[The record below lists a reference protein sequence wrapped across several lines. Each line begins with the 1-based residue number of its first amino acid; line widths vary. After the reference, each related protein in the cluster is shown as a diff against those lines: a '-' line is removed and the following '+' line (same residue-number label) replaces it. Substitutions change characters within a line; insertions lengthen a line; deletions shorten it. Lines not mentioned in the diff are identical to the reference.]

1 MKAALVSSSIRSG
14 LQGLSNECLTCTFPA
29 RIGSTLI
36 PLTEQPLQ
44 KLRTAAENKTIVADK
59 WATITDRT
67 CEFIIFNHIH
77 IFKVLNRVR
86 SEGTGCGHPYGY

>member
-14 LQGLSNECLTCTFPA
+14 LRGSNDESLTCTFPA

-44 KLRTAAENKTIVADK
+44 KLRTAVENKTIRAEK
-59 WATITDRT
+59 WATNTDRT
-67 CEFIIFNHIH
+67 CEFIIVNPIR
-77 IFKVLNRVR
+77 IFKVLNRIR
-86 SEGTGCGHPYGY
+86 SEGTGCGHPCGY

>member
-1 MKAALVSSSIRSG
+1 MKVALVSSSIWSG
-14 LQGLSNECLTCTFPA
+14 LQSSNDECLTCTFPA

-44 KLRTAAENKTIVADK
+44 KLRKSVENKTIRAEK

-67 CEFIIFNHIH
+67 CEFIIFNPIR
-77 IFKVLNRVR
+77 IFKGLSCVR
-86 SEGTGCGHPYGY
+86 SEETGCGHPGGY